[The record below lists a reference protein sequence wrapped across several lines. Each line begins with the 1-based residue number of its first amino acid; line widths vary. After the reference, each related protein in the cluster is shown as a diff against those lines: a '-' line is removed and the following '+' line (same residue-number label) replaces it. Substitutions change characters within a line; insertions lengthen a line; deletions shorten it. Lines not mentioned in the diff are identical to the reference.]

1 MTKDD
6 PISEALS
13 EVLDPEMG
21 ISVIELG
28 LIYGI
33 ERDQGHVEVTMT
45 LTSPGCPVAPEI
57 MAAVHRATLSVEDV
71 ESVHVQPNFF
81 APLESQ
87 NTCNGGCSNG
97 TRRVLTSI
105 QSRFSSL
112 HRIHHEH
119 GDCHRSDSTRDRSNP
134 FRVF

>member
-33 ERDQGHVEVTMT
+33 ERTKAI
-45 LTSPGCPVAPEI
+45 L
-57 MAAVHRATLSVEDV
+57 R
-71 ESVHVQPNFF
+71 
-81 APLESQ
+81 
-87 NTCNGGCSNG
+87 
-97 TRRVLTSI
+97 
-105 QSRFSSL
+105 
-112 HRIHHEH
+112 
-119 GDCHRSDSTRDRSNP
+119 
-134 FRVF
+134 